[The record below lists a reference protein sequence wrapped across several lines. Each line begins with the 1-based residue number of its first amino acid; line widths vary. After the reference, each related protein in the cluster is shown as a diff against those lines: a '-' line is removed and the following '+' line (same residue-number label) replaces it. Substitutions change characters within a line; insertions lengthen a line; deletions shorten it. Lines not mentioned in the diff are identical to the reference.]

1 MKRGFLTTAKA
12 KRQLSALNP
21 EYAEKL
27 TTKKSTSLPA
37 GSVDDLKD
45 LKIVEVSHEEFLDR
59 MLEGKGITKEQLKK
73 EAAQMMDMMGYT
85 DDDFKKAF
93 VSAPD
98 ENDPGTF
105 VNTPHEDDDLSHH
118 VQVPFPGGWT
128 QCLISGY
135 LDRRLK
141 HISGF
146 PRPLKETRD
155 QVHRISSSPGKG
167 LGMFAMRKIKMG
179 DLIVD
184 ERPMMVVSLSPAGL
198 PGVPN
203 KEGLTP
209 EEKYQYLLNHSENV
223 MRSVFGRMSEESK
236 NVFMDL
242 RNSYL
247 HDGSGPI
254 LGVVRTNGYGLGD
267 DLKDKTKETT
277 KLLESTPDDFK
288 DKVGRYTSVYKDLS
302 RVNHSCSPNT
312 HRKFYI
318 SSFSMQLRAARD
330 IEEGE
335 EIFTTYTGI
344 LRPAAER
351 AEALLPYGIKCTCRA
366 CLDPTKSD
374 PIRAAVLNR
383 PCVTVPMVRD
393 AGARPDAWVDPA
405 VQTLAKIQE
414 EGLEGSEEYHKT
426 LHQLYNAYVHQNDE
440 KKALM
445 YGEKLWIANL
455 AAGEKRYDAFRKVEL
470 MKKSPQWMIAKM
482 MGGLPVLR
490 SFS

>member
-12 KRQLSALNP
+12 KRQFSALNP
-21 EYAEKL
+21 ENTEKP
-27 TTKKSTSLPA
+27 TREKSTSLPA

-45 LKIVEVSHEEFLDR
+45 LKIVEGMVFACVMSVIPTLTNSA
-59 MLEGKGITKEQLKK
+59 L
-73 EAAQMMDMMGYT
+73 AS
-85 DDDFKKAF
+85 

-98 ENDPGTF
+98 DNDPGAF

-135 LDRRLK
+135 LNRRLK
-141 HISGF
+141 YISGF

-155 QVHRISSSPGKG
+155 QVYRISSSPGKG
-167 LGMFAMRKIKMG
+167 LGMFATRKIKMG
-179 DLIVD
+179 DLIID
-184 ERPMMVVSLSPAGL
+184 ERPLMVVSLSPVGL
-198 PGVPN
+198 PGVPMR
-203 KEGLTP
+203 EGLTP

-242 RNSYL
+242 RNSHL

-267 DLKDKTKETT
+267 DLKDKTIKH
-277 KLLESTPDDFK
+277 
-288 DKVGRYTSVYKDLS
+288 KVGRYTSVYKDLS

-312 HRKFYI
+312 HRKFYM

-366 CLDPTKSD
+366 CLDPANSD

-383 PCVTVPMVRD
+383 PCVSVPMVRE
-393 AGARPDAWVDPA
+393 AGARPDAWIDPA
-405 VQTLAKIQE
+405 VQTLARIQE
-414 EGLEGSEEYHKT
+414 EGLEGSEEYYKT

-445 YGEKLWIANL
+445 YGEKLWVANL

-482 MGGLPVLR
+482 MGGLPVVR
-490 SFS
+490 SFI

>member
-21 EYAEKL
+21 ENTEKP
-27 TTKKSTSLPA
+27 TTEKSKSLPA

-45 LKIVEVSHEEFLDR
+45 LKIVEGMSFSHEEFLDR
-59 MLEGKGITKEQLKK
+59 MLEGKGITREELKK
-73 EAAQMMDMMGYT
+73 GAAQMMDMMGYT
-85 DDDFKKAF
+85 DDDFKKAS

-98 ENDPGTF
+98 DNDPGAF

-118 VQVPFPGGWT
+118 VQVPFPGGWA

-135 LDRRLK
+135 LNRRLK

-146 PRPLKETRD
+146 PRPLKATRD
-155 QVHRISSSPGKG
+155 QVYRISSSPGKG
-167 LGMFAMRKIKMG
+167 LGMFATRKIKMG

-184 ERPMMVVSLSPAGL
+184 ERPLMVVSLSPAGL
-198 PGVPN
+198 PGVPM

-242 RNSYL
+242 RNSHL

-267 DLKDKTKETT
+267 DLKDKTKETE

-288 DKVGRYTSVYKDLS
+288 HKVGRYTSVYKDLS

-312 HRKFYI
+312 HRKFYMT
-318 SSFSMQLRAARD
+318 SFSMQLRAARD

-344 LRPAAER
+344 LRPTAER

-366 CLDPTKSD
+366 CLDPAKSD
-374 PIRAAVLNR
+374 PVRAAVLNR
-383 PCVTVPMVRD
+383 PCVSVPM
-393 AGARPDAWVDPA
+393 
-405 VQTLAKIQE
+405 TLARIQE
-414 EGLEGSEEYHKT
+414 EGLEGSEEYYKT

-445 YGEKLWIANL
+445 YGEKLWVANL

-482 MGGLPVLR
+482 MGGLPVVR
-490 SFS
+490 SFI